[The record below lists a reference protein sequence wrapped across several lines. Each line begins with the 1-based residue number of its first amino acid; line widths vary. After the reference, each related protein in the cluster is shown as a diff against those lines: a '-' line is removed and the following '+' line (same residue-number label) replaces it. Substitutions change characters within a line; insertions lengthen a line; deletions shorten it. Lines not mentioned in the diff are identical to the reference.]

1 VFKDTDNT
9 DLVAWRDNRGVCA
22 RNNQEAAKQ
31 EIHIDDEYL
40 PDDEVEKLFQGYE
53 NRLPKK
59 ERQDAREA
67 FDKLDLKSGVKWYR
81 YYLTRAFMNSR

>member
-67 FDKLDLKSGVKWYR
+67 FDKLDPQKRRQMVQVLSD
-81 YYLTRAFMNSR
+81 